1 MNFSKNFVRA
11 NEQLCDFEHFVPAP
25 YFRKSFILNSKPR
38 NAEITI
44 CGLGFYE
51 LYINGE
57 KITKGSLAPYISN
70 PDDILYYDSYN
81 VSEYLKI
88 GENVVGVVL
97 GNGMQN
103 CVGGTVWD
111 FDKARFRSSPKFAF
125 LLCIEYHDG
134 SKYEIDASDFMW
146 KFSPVIM
153 NDLRAGEWYD
163 ARDIIKGWN
172 LPGLDDSDWCKVV
185 PAEIPCGEIRFAD
198 IEPIITTQKLLP
210 MSIRKSK
217 ISIFPKLDE
226 SILDIFIPED
236 ESMTEGYLYDFGIN
250 AAGVCRLKIKN
261 SFPGQK
267 IILQFGEILG
277 ELDEKGKT
285 IRNEN
290 SGLDLRGFHFLP
302 HRFNNRDIYICSGEE
317 EEIWMP
323 SFTYHGFRYCLV
335 MGITEEQASDDL
347 LVYNVM
353 NTKLENYAEFKCSDD
368 VINKLWSAGLTS
380 NLANFYH
387 FPTDCPHREKN
398 GWTGDGAVSAE
409 QMIMTLSC
417 EKNLKEWLRNIRK
430 AMRENGELPGI
441 VPTTGWGYGLE
452 PLCNKMGPVW
462 DSVLMYIPYYI
473 WHYRGDTSV
482 IYENADAMLRYIN
495 YLDVNR
501 SKRGLIEFGLGDW
514 CQAGRESVADPT
526 TPNVFTS
533 TLIAIDICN
542 KSALMF
548 EKIGRSLQSEF
559 ARTLEA
565 ELKAS
570 ARKYL
575 IDEHTMTAV
584 YRTQTAQAMAIHYGL
599 FKKEECKQAVDVL
612 VDIINENNDFID
624 CGLAGL
630 RVIFHVLSD
639 YGYADLALKMI
650 TRPEYPSY
658 GYRIKNG
665 ATSLW
670 ETFYPIDSAQS
681 SCNHHFFGDI
691 LSWFIKGLGGINVNP
706 YDENIN
712 SVIISPRF
720 AKTLDFA
727 KATQIMPAGCI
738 KSEWRREDEKINF
751 KIEIPEGTEA
761 EMRLESGWQNEDGFS
776 CFKLNSGI
784 NDICVINNNL

>member
-1 MNFSKNFVRA
+1 MKFSKNFVRA

-38 NAEITI
+38 KAEITI

-51 LYINGE
+51 LYINGT
-57 KITKGSLAPYISN
+57 KITKGFLAPYISN

-81 VSEYLKI
+81 VSEHLKT
-88 GENVVGVVL
+88 GENVIGVTL

-103 CVGGTVWD
+103 CFGGAVWD

-134 SKYEIDASDFMW
+134 NKYEIDASDFVW
-146 KFSPVIM
+146 KSSPVIM

-163 ARDIIKGWN
+163 ARREIKGWN
-172 LPGLDDSDWCKVV
+172 LPGLNDSDWCEVV
-185 PAEIPCGEIRFAD
+185 SAEEPRGEMRLTD
-198 IEPIITTQKLLP
+198 IEPIVITKELSP
-210 MSIRKSK
+210 VNIRKSK
-217 ISIFPKLDE
+217 ISIFPEPGKNISNI
-226 SILDIFIPED
+226 SIPDD

-250 AAGVCRLKIKN
+250 TAGVCRLKIRN

-277 ELDEKGKT
+277 DLDEEGKT
-285 IRNEN
+285 VRNED

-302 HRFNNRDIYICSGEE
+302 HRFNNRDVYICKGAEE
-317 EEIWMP
+317 ESWMP
-323 SFTYHGFRYCLV
+323 SFTYHGFRYCLI
-335 MGITEEQASDDL
+335 MGITDEQATDDL
-347 LVYNVM
+347 LTYEVM

-368 VINKLWSAGLTS
+368 VINKLWSAGITS

-398 GWTGDGAVSAE
+398 GWTGDAAVSAE

-417 EKNLKEWLRNIRK
+417 ERNLKEWLRNIRK

-441 VPTTGWGYGLE
+441 VPTSGWGYGLE
-452 PLCNKMGPVW
+452 PFCNKMGPVW
-462 DSVLMYIPYYI
+462 DSVLIYIPYYI
-473 WHYRGDTSV
+473 WLYRGDTEV
-482 IYENADAMLRYIN
+482 IYENADALLRYIN

-501 SKRGLIEFGLGDW
+501 SERGLIEFGLGDW
-514 CQAGRESVADPT
+514 CQAGRESVANPT
-526 TPNVFTS
+526 APNVFTS

-542 KSALMF
+542 KSAVMF
-548 EKIGRSLQSEF
+548 EEIGRKRQSKFAHSL
-559 ARTLEA
+559 AYD
-565 ELKAS
+565 LKAS

-575 IDEHTMTAV
+575 INQHAMTAV
-584 YRTQTAQAMAIHYGL
+584 YRTQTAQAMAIYYGL
-599 FKKEECKQAVDVL
+599 FEKEECKQAVDVL
-612 VDIINENNDFID
+612 VNIINENNDFID

-639 YGYADLALKMI
+639 YGYTELALKMI
-650 TRPEYPSY
+650 IRPEYPSY
-658 GYRIKNG
+658 GYWIKNG

-670 ETFYPIDSAQS
+670 ETFYPIDSTQS

-691 LSWFIKGLGGINVNP
+691 LSWFIKVLGGIKVNP
-706 YDENIN
+706 HAEDVN
-712 SVIISPRF
+712 SVIISPHF
-720 AKTLDFA
+720 VKTLNFVEA
-727 KATQIMPAGCI
+727 AQSVPAGHI
-738 KSEWRREDEKINF
+738 KSEWRRENKKINL
-751 KIEIPEGTEA
+751 KIEIPEDVQA
-761 EMRLESGWQNEDGFS
+761 EMRLEAGWQSEEGFS

-784 NDICVINNNL
+784 NEICVINNNL